1 MAGRR
6 IRALR
11 EAGYAIP
18 ALTEHG
24 DGVKPRDRATTP
36 VDITMLPEPEEMGR
50 IGKAVLVEIAQQG
63 GGFDAGARVK
73 AASLLVD
80 ISRVDAAAKQTGR
93 ARTAKE
99 MLAAIRRAL
108 PELERRAAEESGAS
122 GLGQASSG
130 EEPEWG

>member
-11 EAGYAIP
+11 EAGYDIP
-18 ALTEHG
+18 SLTEHG
-24 DGVKPRDRATTP
+24 EGGGPDRPPRP

-50 IGKAVLVEIAQQG
+50 IGKAVLVEIAKHG
-63 GGFDAGARVK
+63 GGFDAAARVK

-80 ISRVDAAAKQTGR
+80 ISRIDAATKQAGR

-99 MLAAIRRAL
+99 MLAAVRRAL
-108 PELERRAAEESGAS
+108 PELERRAAEEAGVS
-122 GLGQASSG
+122 GLGQASEG